1 MAQMAKAA
9 MSEFQLRQG
18 AQAVVVTFQSMLV
31 KVPMVAVSRC
41 ERAPLVSKSAVVPQ
55 QLRQALVQFH

>member
-1 MAQMAKAA
+1 
-9 MSEFQLRQG
+9 
-18 AQAVVVTFQSMLV
+18 
-31 KVPMVAVSRC
+31 MVAVSRC